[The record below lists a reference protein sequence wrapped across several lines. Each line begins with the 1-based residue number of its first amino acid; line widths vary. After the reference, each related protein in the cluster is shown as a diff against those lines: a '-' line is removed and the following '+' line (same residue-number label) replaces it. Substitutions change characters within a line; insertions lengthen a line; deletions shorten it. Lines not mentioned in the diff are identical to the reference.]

1 MPSTREKLAKLLL
14 RQIEVGSAMG
24 VPYVVEGRNIDVES
38 LPQVQNRI
46 PGEGGISTVRSM
58 GVNMDGAETLLPTV
72 VEGRLAPTAEQAERD
87 AIEYYRRTGKHLGK
101 YATPAASENAA
112 QLLHEREALRIAKP
126 KGSSR

>member
-1 MPSTREKLAKLLL
+1 MAKKGRKLAELLL
-14 RQIEVGSAMG
+14 QQVETAAALG
-24 VPYVVEGRNIDVES
+24 VPTVLQGRNIDVTA
-38 LPQVQNRI
+38 LPEVPNRI

-87 AIEYYRRTGKHLGK
+87 AIDYYRRTGKHLGK

-112 QLLHEREALRIAKP
+112 QLLHEREEMRIK
-126 KGSSR
+126 KR

>member
-1 MPSTREKLAKLLL
+1 MAKTREKLAKLLL

-24 VPYVVEGRNIDVES
+24 VPYVMEGRNIDVEA

-58 GVNMDGAETLLPTV
+58 GVNMDGAETLIPTV
-72 VEGRLAPTAEQAERD
+72 IEGQLAPTAEQAERD
-87 AIEYYRRTGKHLGK
+87 AINYYRRTGKHLGK

-112 QLLHEREALRIAKP
+112 QLLHEREAMRIAKT
-126 KGSSR
+126 KGTAR